1 MKSNISVIIP
11 VNDLSTEEYKTML
24 KTALLSVEKQ
34 RKEPAEVIIVMPKS
48 IKKDFSYD
56 GPLTIKVVLNE
67 GDSDFQSQLNLG
79 VEKVKSEW
87 FTFLEFDDELSSI
100 WLDNAEKYIN
110 KKDEVSVFLPI
121 IVDVKDDGNFIGF
134 TNEILWANSFSDV
147 LGELDHEVLKTFK
160 NFKINGMVMKADLY
174 KKIGGLKSS
183 IKLSFIYEFLLRL
196 TYNGIKI
203 MSIPKLG
210 YKHVNNRENSLFDS
224 YSKSMSNDEV
234 LFWEDLA
241 LKEFY
246 HTVDRK
252 ITYEK

>member
-11 VNDLSTEEYKTML
+11 VNDLSTDTYKDML
-24 KTALLSVEKQ
+24 ALALSSVEKQ
-34 RKEPAEVIIVMPKS
+34 KKQPEDVIIVMPKA
-48 IKKDFSYD
+48 IKNDFKYD
-56 GPLTIKVVLNE
+56 GPLKIRIILND

-79 VEKVKSEW
+79 VEKVKTEW

-100 WLDNAEKYIN
+100 WLDNVEKYIA
-110 KKDEVSVFLPI
+110 KKEDVSVFFPI
-121 IVDVKDDGNFIGF
+121 IVDVDAEGSFLGF

-147 LGELDHEVLKTFK
+147 LGELDHEVLKSYK
-160 NFKINGMVMKADLY
+160 NFNIDGMVMKTEIY
-174 KKIGGLKSS
+174 KKIGGLKAS
-183 IKLSFIYEFLLRL
+183 IKLKFIDEFLLRL

-203 MSIPKLG
+203 MTVPKLG
-210 YKHVNNRENSLFDS
+210 YKHVNNRENSLF
-224 YSKSMSNDEV
+224 YNHKESMSSEEV

-252 ITYEK
+252 ITYDK